1 MVLIAYLPDYPIEW
15 SLVVCG
21 NLEVAQTV
29 DLLFAKVFHCD
40 DFASQVVMFV

>member
-1 MVLIAYLPDYPIEW
+1 VVLIAYLPDYPIER

-21 NLEVAQTV
+21 ILEVAQTL